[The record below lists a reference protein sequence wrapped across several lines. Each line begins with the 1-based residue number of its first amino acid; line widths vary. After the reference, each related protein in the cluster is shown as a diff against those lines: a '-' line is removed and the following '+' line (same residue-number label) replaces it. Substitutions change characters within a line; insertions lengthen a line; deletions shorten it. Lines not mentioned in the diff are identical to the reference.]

1 MATIKDIADEVGIS
15 KAAVS
20 RILNHKG
27 SFSAETTEK
36 VWRVA
41 KRLNYLPSGA
51 VPPEESPPG
60 VKVLAAIFPQEES
73 PFGESPYYSVLIS
86 LLEKAAY
93 DYGYD
98 LMLCG
103 SLYNWENEEDISRHL
118 RERNISGVILGSFS
132 RDVALFHNQN
142 IPVVT
147 VGQKSA
153 EAIPAVRSDN
163 YASGRV
169 AARHLLGKGC
179 RKLLY
184 ITSYWSGIA
193 QDERYKGYADEL
205 RSFGLEPHGYQLDV
219 NAIHARDVAGIV
231 TQMALANPD
240 ADGLFA
246 ENYSLA
252 LECLRVYAGLGYR
265 IPQDIKIIGYGNS
278 ALTPYSIPQMTVVK
292 EDTRQIA
299 RRAVSLLVDLIENP
313 ERQAEQPGRELVVPV
328 SLEVRQTT

>member
-51 VPPEESPPG
+51 ARPEETAPS
-60 VKVLAAIFPQEES
+60 VKILAAIFPQEDS

-93 DYGYD
+93 DYGYN

-118 RERNISGVILGSFS
+118 QERNISGVILGSFA

-147 VGQKSA
+147 VGHKSS
-153 EAIPAVRSDN
+153 EAIPVVRSDN
-163 YASGRV
+163 YASGRA
-169 AARHLLGKGC
+169 AARHLVGKGC
-179 RKLLY
+179 RRLLY
-184 ITSYWSGIA
+184 ITSYWGGIA
-193 QDERYKGYADEL
+193 QDERYRGYADEL
-205 RSFGLEPHGYQLDV
+205 RSFGLEPQGYQLDV
-219 NAIHARDVAGIV
+219 NAVHARDVAGIV

-278 ALTPYSIPQMTVVK
+278 ALAPYSIPQMTVVK

-313 ERQAEQPGRELVVPV
+313 EQQAGQPGRELIVPV